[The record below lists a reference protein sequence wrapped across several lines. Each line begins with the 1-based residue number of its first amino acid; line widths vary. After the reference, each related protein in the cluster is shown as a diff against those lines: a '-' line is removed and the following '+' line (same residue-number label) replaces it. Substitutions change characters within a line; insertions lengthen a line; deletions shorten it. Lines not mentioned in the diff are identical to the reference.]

1 MLNSKYIRQKID
13 KYQII
18 EKFEMESHIGI
29 GVGKY
34 IEKELFL
41 AKKSM
46 LIISPGI
53 SLKIGEKIFEH
64 IKNGIETKILTGS
77 GGGSDSLE
85 TNKLAMEIM
94 KKNKDRTAY
103 QNLSLE
109 YRIIDKEKNK
119 LIHPKIYI
127 IDDSCAIIGSANL
140 TYNGFN
146 NFVEYI
152 QIFRD
157 SQHVEIIKNDF
168 EKLWDLLE
176 KNQIYYSFQ

>member
-1 MLNSKYIRQKID
+1 
-13 KYQII
+13 
-18 EKFEMESHIGI
+18 MESHVGV

-34 IEKELFL
+34 IEKELFS
-41 AKKSM
+41 AKKSI

-53 SLKIGEKIFEH
+53 SLKIGERIFEH
-64 IKNGIETKILTGS
+64 IKNGIQTKILTGS
-77 GGGSDSLE
+77 NGGSDSLE
-85 TNKLAMEIM
+85 TNKLAINMIKRSKE
-94 KKNKDRTAY
+94 RVAY

-109 YRIIDKEKNK
+109 YRIIDKDKNK
-119 LIHPKIYI
+119 VVHPKIYV

-157 SQHVEIIKNDF
+157 NEHIKIIKNDF
-168 EKLWDLLE
+168 EKLWSLLE
-176 KNQIYYSFQ
+176 ENQINY

>member
-1 MLNSKYIRQKID
+1 
-13 KYQII
+13 
-18 EKFEMESHIGI
+18 MESHVGI

-34 IEKELFL
+34 IEKELFS

-64 IKNGIETKILTGS
+64 IKNGIQTKILTGNN
-77 GGGSDSLE
+77 GGSDSLE
-85 TNKLAMEIM
+85 TNKLAMNMIE
-94 KKNKDRTAY
+94 KNKEKLAY

-119 LIHPKIYI
+119 LIHPKIYV
-127 IDDSCAIIGSANL
+127 IDNSCAIIGSANL

-157 SQHVEIIKNDF
+157 SEHIKIIKNDF
-168 EKLWDLLE
+168 EELWKLLE
-176 KNQIYYSFQ
+176 KNQINYSSQ